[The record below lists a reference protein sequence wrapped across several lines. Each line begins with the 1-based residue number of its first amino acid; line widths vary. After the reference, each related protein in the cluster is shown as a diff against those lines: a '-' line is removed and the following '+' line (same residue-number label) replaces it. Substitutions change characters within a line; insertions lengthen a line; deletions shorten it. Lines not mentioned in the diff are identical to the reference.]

1 MQKTREQ
8 IMNEIRQTLTLSIAF
23 DYPLDITGHS
33 MNGTELKAHN
43 EYIEKIGAENVVGG
57 YVQIEVANNNTDED
71 YHWEE
76 TELSTFNDYTAMPS
90 IEQFDVM
97 TEEDNILKQAS

>member
-57 YVQIEVANNNTDED
+57 YVQAEVADDDINEN
-71 YHWEE
+71 YSWEA
-76 TELSTFNDYTAMPS
+76 TELGAFNDHTAMPS